1 MFVVSSI
8 NDIIVKNLVIVLET
22 QVIWGVVCLSLQLH
36 LKTVTLSA
44 STGSFVRSAFGCS
57 ALSSPS
63 LPCVKH
69 QIKCA
74 SETLAVLVSA
84 KLYNL
89 CHFKKN

>member
-63 LPCVKH
+63 LPCVKAPN
-69 QIKCA
+69 KMCLRNVG
-74 SETLAVLVSA
+74 SSGVSKAVQSLS
-84 KLYNL
+84 
-89 CHFKKN
+89 F